1 MIQHHEGAL
10 MMASHIA
17 TRGTDARVQKLSAAI
32 EQSQTAEIAEMKR
45 LLGQ

>member
-1 MIQHHEGAL
+1 

-17 TRGTDARVQKLSAAI
+17 QRGDDPRVQKLSDAI
-32 EQSQTAEIAEMKR
+32 ERSQTAEIAEMKQ